1 MNNRLRKDIIEW
13 DVRNW
18 GTVIDFIKENHMDL
32 KEKEYLNWVHV
43 MAD

>member
-18 GTVIDFIKENHMDL
+18 GTVIEFNKENHMDSISWI
-32 KEKEYLNWVHV
+32 K
-43 MAD
+43 